1 MRLIKN
7 YLTNNPCY
15 QQGKAMNPTCIQV
28 HSIGTPQPMAKKIM
42 DNWNR
47 SSAGAMVHAVLEPGG
62 DVYEIMEYNKRPW
75 ADRGYGNQHAIAFEM
90 TEPDTICYTGGAN
103 WEEKGGGSN
112 TKAHVLGTYKV
123 AVEYVAYLC
132 QKFGFDP
139 TGKTADGVPVVF
151 SHKEGALRGISSNHA
166 DPNHLWDAYGLTM
179 DQFRRDVKT
188 TMDGGKIDVETEDNL
203 TPPIPTPPAAS
214 VGDYTAGKEYVLQ
227 ANMSVRTGPGVGY
240 RRKTHN
246 ELTADGQRHDRDG
259 NGCLEAGTVVTCK
272 EVSVSGADIW
282 IRTPS
287 GWICAQSA
295 GVTYIKEDAVATL
308 SPAPAPEPMP
318 TPKPSGGDWIRQL
331 QHQLNVQFSAG
342 LAEDGIAGPKTL
354 AACITCRPGA
364 RGEITRLIQSKVGT
378 TADGIWGNNTTAAVR
393 AYQSAHSLAA
403 DGIVGKNTW
412 RAMLGL

>member
-15 QQGKAMNPTCIQV
+15 QQGKPLNPTCIQV
-28 HSIGTPQPMAKKIM
+28 HSIGTPQPLAQKIM

-47 SSAGAMVHAVLEPGG
+47 SSAGAMVHAVMEPGG

-90 TEPDTICYTGGAN
+90 TEPDTIRYTGGAN
-103 WEEKGGGSN
+103 WEEKGDGSN

-139 TGKTADGVPVVF
+139 LGKTADGVPVVF

-179 DQFRRDVKT
+179 DQFRKDVKT
-188 TMDGGKIDVETEDNL
+188 MMDGGNIDVETEDNL
-203 TPPIPTPPAAS
+203 TPPTPTPPSAS
-214 VGDYTAGKEYVLQ
+214 AGGYTAGKEYVLQ

-246 ELTADGQRHDRDG
+246 ELTADGQNHDRDG

-272 EVSVSGADIW
+272 EVSVSGADVW

-295 GVTYIKEDAVATL
+295 GVTYIKEDQAS
-308 SPAPAPEPMP
+308 SPAPAPEPIP
-318 TPKPSGGDWIRQL
+318 TPEPSGDDWIRQL

-342 LAEDGIAGPKTL
+342 LAEDGIAGLKTL

-378 TADGIWGNNTTAAVR
+378 TADGIWGNNTTVAVK
-393 AYQSAHSLAA
+393 AYQSAHGLAA

>member
-1 MRLIKN
+1 MRIIKN

-15 QQGKAMNPTCIQV
+15 QQGKPMNPTCIQV
-28 HSIGTPQPMAKKIM
+28 HSIGTPQPLAKKIM

-90 TEPDTICYTGGAN
+90 TEPDTIRYTGGAN
-103 WEEKGGGSN
+103 WEEKGDGSN

-139 TGKTADGVPVVF
+139 LGKTADGVPVVF

-179 DQFRRDVKT
+179 DQFRKDVRT
-188 TMDGGKIDVETEDNL
+188 MMDGGNIDVETEDNL
-203 TPPIPTPPAAS
+203 TPPTPTPPAAS
-214 VGDYTAGKEYVLQ
+214 AGGYTAGKEYVLQ

-240 RRKTHN
+240 RRKTQN
-246 ELTADGQRHDRDG
+246 ELTADGQKHDRDG

-272 EVSVSGADIW
+272 EVSVSGADVW

-295 GVTYIKEDAVATL
+295 GVTYIKEDAAPAP
-308 SPAPAPEPMP
+308 SPAPDPEPA
-318 TPKPSGGDWIRQL
+318 PSPAPSSRYSVGNTYTL
-331 QHQLNVQFSAG
+331 QANMSVRDGASKSARRKSHSE
-342 LAEDGIAGPKTL
+342 L
-354 AACITCRPGA
+354 
-364 RGEITRLIQSKVGT
+364 
-378 TADGIWGNNTTAAVR
+378 TADGQRHDRDKNGCLDAGTVVTCKEISESGSEIWMRTPSGWICAV
-393 AYQSAHSLAA
+393 
-403 DGIVGKNTW
+403 DGGTVYI
-412 RAMLGL
+412 A

>member
-15 QQGKAMNPTCIQV
+15 QQGKPLKPTSIQV
-28 HSIGTPQPMAKKIM
+28 HSIGTPQPLAQKIM

-90 TEPDTICYTGGAN
+90 TEPDTIRYTGGAN
-103 WEEKGGGSN
+103 WEEKGDGSN

-132 QKFGFDP
+132 RKFGLNP
-139 TGKTADGVPVVF
+139 LGKTADGVPVVF

-166 DPNHLWDAYGLTM
+166 DPNHLWDVYGLTM
-179 DQFRRDVKT
+179 DQFRKDVKT
-188 TMDGGKIDVETEDNL
+188 MMDGGNIDVETEDNL
-203 TPPIPTPPAAS
+203 TPPTPTPPAAS
-214 VGDYTAGKEYVLQ
+214 AGGYTAGKEYVLQ

-240 RRKTHN
+240 RRKAHN
-246 ELTADGQRHDRDG
+246 ELTADGQKHDRDG

-272 EVSVSGADIW
+272 EVSISGADVW

-295 GVTYIKEDAVATL
+295 GVTYIKEDAA
-308 SPAPAPEPMP
+308 PAPSPAPEP
-318 TPKPSGGDWIRQL
+318 TPAPEPSGDDWIRQL

-364 RGEITRLIQSKVGT
+364 RGEITRLIQSKVGS
-378 TADGIWGNNTTAAVR
+378 TADGIWGNNTTVAVR
-393 AYQSAHSLAA
+393 AYQSAHGLAA